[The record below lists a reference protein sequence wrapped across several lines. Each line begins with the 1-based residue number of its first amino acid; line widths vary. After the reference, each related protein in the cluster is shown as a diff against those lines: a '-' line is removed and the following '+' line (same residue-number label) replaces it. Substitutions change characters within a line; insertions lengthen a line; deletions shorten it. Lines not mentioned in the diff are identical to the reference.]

1 MTRLIVFE
9 GIGRGQSNPEPDAGG
24 NMAFP
29 HANQLWKA
37 TPVLPAA
44 WAHACWSS
52 HPGSMWIG
60 WRNESFSRAG
70 SSWKRALLMTVNLSS
85 FPAQKLGAVCA
96 DNPIYLLISA
106 PFTLNYWAHSCQLQ
120 LVISWVCV
128 WRTQETFSSD
138 KYRKNWTASQDRQCS
153 TESYACQSHIWTP
166 DFKLIALQS

>member
-1 MTRLIVFE
+1 M
-9 GIGRGQSNPEPDAGG
+9 
-24 NMAFP
+24 
-29 HANQLWKA
+29 
-37 TPVLPAA
+37 LPAV

-52 HPGSMWIG
+52 HPGSVWIG
-60 WRNESFSRAG
+60 RRNESCSRAG

-138 KYRKNWTASQDRQCS
+138 KYRKKLKSFPGQAMQHRIVYLSRPHLNSWLQTNSTAKLVKLQHQLAPSQANFSDKYPSDRN
-153 TESYACQSHIWTP
+153 
-166 DFKLIALQS
+166 